1 MKRYAFSIIEVMIAF
16 AIIAVC
22 GGALVINFQRAHK
35 EGQEKDVANI
45 VESKLRMGA
54 QLAKISGGEVR
65 IVIEEEGG
73 THKIYFEPDMNLSA
87 NMKVAVS
94 KKTSLPHLQK
104 VELTPNDRKDVTIFY
119 YPWGLINRDLELE
132 LIFTSG
138 RTTTL
143 KPAKF
148 APNTVVEDPNV
159 IKDLY
164 PREVL
169 EDEKEEEE
177 NQTHV
182 HPD

>member
-1 MKRYAFSIIEVMIAF
+1 MKRLAFSIIEVMIAF

-22 GGALVINFQRAHK
+22 AGALVINFQKAYK

-65 IVIEEEGG
+65 IVIEEEDG

-87 NMKVAVS
+87 NMKAAVS
-94 KKTSLPHLQK
+94 KKTSLSHLRN
-104 VELTPNDRKDVTIFY
+104 VVLTPNDRKDITLFY
-119 YPWGLINRDLELE
+119 YPWGLTNRDLELK
-132 LIFTSG
+132 LIFNSD
-138 RTTTL
+138 RTTII

-148 APNTVVEDPNV
+148 APNTVVEDLNV

-164 PREVL
+164 PTEVL

-177 NQTHV
+177 NKTHV
-182 HPD
+182 HTD